1 MIQTLLRKKNL
12 KELNTLN
19 YYYKNQSL
27 LLDDNGD
34 DIQIEEFY
42 QRLNIYSLSADF
54 KFNLMHRIGIQKQA
68 NLEKNQE
75 NPKVVKSFK
84 SRLIERKQI
93 NLILNFFLKIEKDL
107 KPKKTIHED
116 EEEEIINVPK
126 RLSNNL

>member
-93 NLILNFFLKIEKDL
+93 NLILNFFLKIK
-107 KPKKTIHED
+107 
-116 EEEEIINVPK
+116 
-126 RLSNNL
+126 S